1 MKRRTFLKTVSI
13 GIIGSQFVDPADLFA
28 QGGKSSPVLSIARG
42 EAPASIT
49 EEAIKALGG
58 MAKFVSKGDVVL
70 IKPNMGWDRT
80 PEQAANTNP
89 LVMRTLVKL
98 AYEAGAKK
106 VKVFDFTCNS
116 ARRCYANSGIAE
128 AVEAEGADVS
138 FIEERRFKDMKIKGE
153 KLKEWPIYEDAVEVD
168 KIINVPIAK
177 HHSLAGHTLAMKN
190 LMGIVGGRRNLLHQK
205 IDINIVDLAAF
216 FKPAL
221 TVLDAVRVLT
231 ANGPQGGNL
240 NDVKLMNTVA
250 ASVDQVAIDA
260 FGATL
265 FGEKG
270 ENLPH
275 IQDAYA
281 RGLGE
286 KDLTKVRLIERTA

>member
-1 MKRRTFLKTVSI
+1 MKRRTFLKTFSI
-13 GIIGSQFVDPADLFA
+13 GLIGSQLVDPAGLFA
-28 QGGKSSPVLSIARG
+28 VGDESTSVLSIVRG
-42 EAPASIT
+42 QDPASIT
-49 EEAIKALGG
+49 REVILALGG
-58 MAKFVSKGDVVL
+58 MSKFVSKGDVVL
-70 IKPNMGWDRT
+70 VKPNMGWDRT

-89 LVMRTLVKL
+89 LVMATLVKL

-106 VKVFDFTCNS
+106 VKVFDYTCNV
-116 ARRCYANSGIAE
+116 ARRCYKRSGIAE
-128 AVEAEGADVS
+128 AVEAEGGDVS
-138 FIEERRFKDMKIKGE
+138 FIEDRKFKKMNIKGE
-153 KLKEWPIYEDAVEVD
+153 KLKEWPIYKDAVEVD

-177 HHSLAGHTLAMKN
+177 HHTLAGHTLSMKN
-190 LMGIVGGRRNLLHQK
+190 LMGIIGGSRNLLHQK
-205 IDINIVDLAAF
+205 IDVNIVDLAAF

-240 NDVKLMNTVA
+240 KDVKMMNMVA

-265 FGEKG
+265 FDKTAED
-270 ENLPH
+270 LPH
-275 IQDAYA
+275 IQNAYA

-286 KDLTKVRLIERTA
+286 KDLTKVQLIERTA

>member
-1 MKRRTFLKTVSI
+1 
-13 GIIGSQFVDPADLFA
+13 
-28 QGGKSSPVLSIARG
+28 
-42 EAPASIT
+42 
-49 EEAIKALGG
+49 
-58 MAKFVSKGDVVL
+58 
-70 IKPNMGWDRT
+70 MGWDRT

-89 LVMRTLVKL
+89 LVMGALVKL

-116 ARRCYANSGIAE
+116 ARRCYKRSGIAE
-128 AVEAEGADVS
+128 AVEAEDAEVS
-138 FIEERRFKDMKIKGE
+138 FIEERKFKKMKINGE
-153 KLKEWPIYEDAVEVD
+153 KLKEWPIYKDAVEVD

-177 HHSLAGHTLAMKN
+177 HHTLAGHTLAMKN
-190 LMGIVGGRRNLLHQK
+190 LMGIIGGRRNLLHQK
-205 IDINIVDLAAF
+205 LDVNIVDLAAF

-221 TVLDAVRVLT
+221 TILDAIRVLT

-240 NDVKLMNTVA
+240 NDVKMVNTVA

-265 FGEKG
+265 FGKTAQ
-270 ENLPH
+270 NLPH
-275 IQDAYA
+275 IQNAFS

-286 KDLTKVRLIERTA
+286 KDLKKVRLIERNA